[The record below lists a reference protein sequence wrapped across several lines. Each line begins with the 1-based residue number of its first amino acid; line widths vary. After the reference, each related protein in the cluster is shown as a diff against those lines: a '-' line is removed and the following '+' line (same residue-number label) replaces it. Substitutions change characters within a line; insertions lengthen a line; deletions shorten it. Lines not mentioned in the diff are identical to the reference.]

1 MPIFVYE
8 ALDSRGR
15 VVSGSVEAPDSQSV
29 VRDLRNSRYTVTNI
43 REKKDSWKAFRALAQ
58 RFERVSLY
66 ALAIFTR
73 QFAVLFNSGIS
84 TVRGLEG
91 LGRQSLNAR
100 LTRVIQAVYDDLR
113 GGYSL
118 AKAMARHPDV
128 FTPVYIAMVKAGEMS
143 GAMGEILDRL
153 ATFLER
159 ELTLQKKVVAA
170 TTYPA
175 VVFVACAMV
184 TFILVSYV
192 FPTFVELFEGIDVQL
207 PLITRSLIWITN
219 TARNPLVVLPVVAG
233 VGVGVYMLGQY
244 FKTPL
249 GRRQRDGALLDLPLA
264 GPLVKKV
271 ALSSFCRTLGTL
283 LGSGVPM
290 VHALEIVGKA
300 AGNEVI
306 SDIIQE
312 VQMGL
317 KAGMRL
323 SQPLREYR
331 IFPPMLAQMVAIG
344 EETGNLPLML
354 NKLADFYDLEVE
366 HALEGLTAMLEPV
379 MILFMGIGVGYV
391 LLAVFIPVYDLVGQF

>member
-1 MPIFVYE
+1 MPTFSYE

-15 VVSGSVEAPDSQSV
+15 VVSGSVEAPDAQSV

-43 REKKDSWKAFRALAQ
+43 REKKDSLRALRMLSQ

-100 LTRVIQAVYDDLR
+100 LTRAIQAVYDDIR

-128 FTPVYIAMVKAGEMS
+128 FSPVYISMVKAGEMS

-159 ELTLQKKVVAA
+159 ELTLQKKVAAA

-175 VVFVACAMV
+175 VVFVACVTV
-184 TFILVSYV
+184 TFILVTYV
-192 FPTFVELFEGIDVQL
+192 FPTFIDLFEGIDVRL
-207 PLITRSLIWITN
+207 PWITRSLIWITS
-219 TARNPLVVLPVVAG
+219 TIRNPLVMLPILAAIGAGIYSVL
-233 VGVGVYMLGQY
+233 QY
-244 FKTPL
+244 FKTPW
-249 GRRQRDGALLDLPLA
+249 GRRQRDRLLLDLPVL
-264 GPLVKKV
+264 GVLMKKV
-271 ALSSFCRTLGTL
+271 ALSRFCRTLGTL

-290 VHALEIVGKA
+290 VHALEIVSKA
-300 AGNEVI
+300 AGNDVI
-306 SDIIQE
+306 SDVIEE

-323 SQPLREYR
+323 SQPLKEYR
-331 IFPPMLAQMVAIG
+331 LFPPMLAQMVAIG

-366 HALEGLTAMLEPV
+366 HSLEALTAMLEPV
-379 MILFMGIGVGYV
+379 MILFMCIAVVYV

>member
-1 MPIFVYE
+1 MPTFSYE

-15 VVSGSVEAPDSQSV
+15 VVSGSVEAPDAQSV

-43 REKKDSWKAFRALAQ
+43 REKKDSLRALRLLSQ

-91 LGRQSLNAR
+91 LGRQSLNSR
-100 LTRVIQAVYDDLR
+100 LTRAIQAVYDDIR

-128 FTPVYIAMVKAGEMS
+128 FSPVYISMVKAGEMS

-159 ELTLQKKVVAA
+159 ELTLQKKVAAA

-175 VVFVACAMV
+175 VVFVACVGV
-184 TFILVSYV
+184 TFILVTYV
-192 FPTFVELFEGIDVQL
+192 FPTFIDLFEGIDVRL
-207 PLITRSLIWITN
+207 PWITRSLIWITS
-219 TARNPLVVLPVVAG
+219 TIRNPLVMLPILAAIGAG
-233 VGVGVYMLGQY
+233 VYSVLQY
-244 FKTPL
+244 FKTPW
-249 GRRQRDGALLDLPLA
+249 GRRQKDRLLLDLPVL
-264 GPLVKKV
+264 GILMKKV
-271 ALSSFCRTLGTL
+271 ALSRFCRTLGTL

-290 VHALEIVGKA
+290 VHALEIVSKA
-300 AGNEVI
+300 AGNDVI
-306 SDIIQE
+306 SDVIEE

-323 SQPLREYR
+323 SQPLKEYR
-331 IFPPMLAQMVAIG
+331 LFPPMLAQMVAIG

-366 HALEGLTAMLEPV
+366 HSLEALTAMLEPV
-379 MILFMGIGVGYV
+379 MILFMGIAVGYV

>member
-1 MPIFVYE
+1 MPTFSYE

-15 VVSGSVEAPDSQSV
+15 VVSGSVEAPDAQSV

-43 REKKDSWKAFRALAQ
+43 REKKDSLRALRMLSQ

-100 LTRVIQAVYDDLR
+100 LTRAIQAVYDDIR

-128 FTPVYIAMVKAGEMS
+128 FSPVYISMVKAGEMS

-159 ELTLQKKVVAA
+159 ELTLQKKVAAA

-175 VVFVACAMV
+175 VVFVACVTV
-184 TFILVSYV
+184 TFILVTYV
-192 FPTFVELFEGIDVQL
+192 FPTFIDLFEGIDVRL
-207 PLITRSLIWITN
+207 PWITRSLIWITS
-219 TARNPLVVLPVVAG
+219 TIRNPLVMLPILAAIGAGIYSVL
-233 VGVGVYMLGQY
+233 QY
-244 FKTPL
+244 FKTPW
-249 GRRQRDGALLDLPLA
+249 GRRQKDRLLLDLPVL
-264 GPLVKKV
+264 GVLMKKV
-271 ALSSFCRTLGTL
+271 ALSRFCRTLGTL

-290 VHALEIVGKA
+290 VHALEIVSKA
-300 AGNEVI
+300 AGNDVI
-306 SDIIQE
+306 SDVIEE

-323 SQPLREYR
+323 SQPLKEYR
-331 IFPPMLAQMVAIG
+331 LFPPMLAQMVAIG

-366 HALEGLTAMLEPV
+366 HSLEALTAMLEPV
-379 MILFMGIGVGYV
+379 MILFMGIAVGYV

>member
-1 MPIFVYE
+1 MPTFTYE

-15 VVSGSVEAPDSQSV
+15 VVTGSVEAPDAQAV

-43 REKKDSWKAFRALAQ
+43 REHKDPYRALRLLVQ

-73 QFAVLFNSGIS
+73 QFAVLFNSGVS

-100 LTRVIQAVYDDLR
+100 LTRVIQAVHDDLK

-118 AKAMARHPDV
+118 AKAMARHPEV
-128 FTPVYIAMVKAGEMS
+128 FSPVYISMVKAGEMS

-153 ATFLER
+153 ATFLES
-159 ELTLQKKVVAA
+159 ELNLRKKVGAA

-175 VVFVACAMV
+175 VVFVACLTV
-184 TFILVSYV
+184 TFILVTYV
-192 FPTFVELFEGIDVQL
+192 FPTFVALFKGIDVEM
-207 PLITRSLIWITN
+207 PWITKSLIWVTN
-219 TARNPLVVLPVVAG
+219 TARNPFVLLVFFGV
-233 VGVGVYMLGQY
+233 VGVGGYSAHQY

-249 GRRQRDGALLDLPLA
+249 GKRQRDSMILEMPLV
-264 GPLVKKV
+264 GPLMKKV
-271 ALSSFCRTLGTL
+271 ALSRFCRTLGTL
-283 LGSGVPM
+283 LHSGVPM

-300 AGNEVI
+300 SGNEVI
-306 SDIIQE
+306 SDIIIE

-331 IFPPMLAQMVAIG
+331 IFPPMLAQMVAVG

-366 HALEGLTAMLEPV
+366 HALEAATAMLEPL
-379 MILFMGIGVGYV
+379 MIAFMGCVVGYV
-391 LLAVFIPVYDLVGQF
+391 LLAVFIPVYALVGQF

>member
-1 MPIFVYE
+1 MPTFSYE

-15 VVSGSVEAPDSQSV
+15 VVSGSVEAPDAQSV

-43 REKKDSWKAFRALAQ
+43 REKKDSLRALRMLSQ

-100 LTRVIQAVYDDLR
+100 LTRAIQAVYDDIR

-128 FTPVYIAMVKAGEMS
+128 FSPVYISMVKAGEMS

-159 ELTLQKKVVAA
+159 ELTLQKKVAAA

-175 VVFVACAMV
+175 VVFVACVAV
-184 TFILVSYV
+184 TFILVTYV
-192 FPTFVELFEGIDVQL
+192 FPTFIDLFEGIDVRL
-207 PLITRSLIWITN
+207 PWITRSLIWITS
-219 TARNPLVVLPVVAG
+219 TIRNPLIMLPILVAIGAGIYTVL
-233 VGVGVYMLGQY
+233 QY
-244 FKTPL
+244 FKTPW
-249 GRRQRDGALLDLPLA
+249 GRRQKDRMMLDLPVL
-264 GPLVKKV
+264 GILMKKV
-271 ALSSFCRTLGTL
+271 ALSRFCRTLGTL

-290 VHALEIVGKA
+290 VHALEIVAKA

-306 SDIIQE
+306 SDVIEE

-323 SQPLREYR
+323 SQPLKEYR
-331 IFPPMLAQMVAIG
+331 LFPPMLAQMVAIG

-366 HALEGLTAMLEPV
+366 HSLEALTAMLEPV
-379 MILFMGIGVGYV
+379 MILFMGIAVGYV

>member
-1 MPIFVYE
+1 M
-8 ALDSRGR
+8 LS
-15 VVSGSVEAPDSQSV
+15 
-29 VRDLRNSRYTVTNI
+29 
-43 REKKDSWKAFRALAQ
+43 Q

-100 LTRVIQAVYDDLR
+100 LTRAIQAVYDDIR

-128 FTPVYIAMVKAGEMS
+128 FSPVYISMVKAGEMS

-159 ELTLQKKVVAA
+159 ELTLQKKVAAA

-175 VVFVACAMV
+175 VVFVACVTV
-184 TFILVSYV
+184 TFILVTYV
-192 FPTFVELFEGIDVQL
+192 FPTFIDLFEGIDVRL
-207 PLITRSLIWITN
+207 PWITRSLIWITS
-219 TARNPLVVLPVVAG
+219 TIRNPLVMLPILAAIGAG
-233 VGVGVYMLGQY
+233 VYSVLQY
-244 FKTPL
+244 FKTPW
-249 GRRQRDGALLDLPLA
+249 GRRQKDRLLLDLPVL
-264 GPLVKKV
+264 GVLMKKV
-271 ALSSFCRTLGTL
+271 ALSRFCRTLGTL

-290 VHALEIVGKA
+290 VHALEIVSKA
-300 AGNEVI
+300 AGNDVI
-306 SDIIQE
+306 SDVIEE

-323 SQPLREYR
+323 SQPLKEYR
-331 IFPPMLAQMVAIG
+331 LFPPMLAQMVAIG

-366 HALEGLTAMLEPV
+366 HSLEALTAMLEPV
-379 MILFMGIGVGYV
+379 MILFMGIAVGYV

>member
-1 MPIFVYE
+1 MPTFSYE

-15 VVSGSVEAPDSQSV
+15 VVSGSVEAPDAQSV

-43 REKKDSWKAFRALAQ
+43 REKKDSLRALRMLSQ

-100 LTRVIQAVYDDLR
+100 LTRAIQAVYDDIR

-128 FTPVYIAMVKAGEMS
+128 FSPVYISMVKAGEMS

-159 ELTLQKKVVAA
+159 ELTLQKKVAAA

-175 VVFVACAMV
+175 VVFVACVAV
-184 TFILVSYV
+184 TFILVTYV
-192 FPTFVELFEGIDVQL
+192 FPTFIDLFEGIDVRL
-207 PLITRSLIWITN
+207 PWITRSLIWITS
-219 TARNPLVVLPVVAG
+219 TIRNPLIMLPILVAIGAGIYTVLE
-233 VGVGVYMLGQY
+233 Y
-244 FKTPL
+244 FKTPW
-249 GRRQRDGALLDLPLA
+249 GRRQKDRMMLDLPVL
-264 GPLVKKV
+264 GILMKKV
-271 ALSSFCRTLGTL
+271 ALSRFCRTLGTL

-290 VHALEIVGKA
+290 VHALEIVAKA

-306 SDIIQE
+306 SDVIEE

-323 SQPLREYR
+323 SQPLKEYR
-331 IFPPMLAQMVAIG
+331 LFPPMLAQMVAIG

-366 HALEGLTAMLEPV
+366 HSLEALTAMLEPV
-379 MILFMGIGVGYV
+379 MILFMGIAVGYV

>member
-1 MPIFVYE
+1 MPTYSYE

-15 VVSGSVEAPDSQSV
+15 VVSGSVEAPDAQSV

-43 REKKDSWKAFRALAQ
+43 REKKDSLRALRMLSQ

-100 LTRVIQAVYDDLR
+100 LTRAIQAVYDDIR

-128 FTPVYIAMVKAGEMS
+128 FSPVYISMVKAGEMS

-159 ELTLQKKVVAA
+159 ELTLQKKVAAA

-175 VVFVACAMV
+175 VVFVACVTV
-184 TFILVSYV
+184 TFILVTYV
-192 FPTFVELFEGIDVQL
+192 FPTFIDLFEGIDVRL
-207 PLITRSLIWITN
+207 PWITRSLIWITS
-219 TARNPLVVLPVVAG
+219 TIRNPLVMLPILAAIGAG
-233 VGVGVYMLGQY
+233 VYSVLQY
-244 FKTPL
+244 FKTPW
-249 GRRQRDGALLDLPLA
+249 GRRQKDRLLLDLPVL
-264 GPLVKKV
+264 GVLMKKV
-271 ALSSFCRTLGTL
+271 ALSRFCRTLGTL

-290 VHALEIVGKA
+290 VHALEIVSKA
-300 AGNEVI
+300 AGNDVI
-306 SDIIQE
+306 SDVIEE

-323 SQPLREYR
+323 SQPLKEYR
-331 IFPPMLAQMVAIG
+331 LFPPMLAQMVAIG

-366 HALEGLTAMLEPV
+366 HSLEALTAMLEPV
-379 MILFMGIGVGYV
+379 MILFMGIAVGYV

>member
-1 MPIFVYE
+1 MPFFVYE

-15 VVSGSVEAPDSQSV
+15 VVSGTVEAPDSQSV

-43 REKKDSWKAFRALAQ
+43 REKKDSWKTFRALAQ

-91 LGRQSLNAR
+91 LARQSLNTR

-128 FTPVYIAMVKAGEMS
+128 FSPVYIAMVKAGEMS

-153 ATFLER
+153 ASFLER

-219 TARNPLVVLPVVAG
+219 TARNPLIVLPVFAG
-233 VGVGVYMLGQY
+233 VGSGIYMLSQY

>member
-1 MPIFVYE
+1 MPFFVYE

-15 VVSGSVEAPDSQSV
+15 VVSGTVEAPDSQSV

-43 REKKDSWKAFRALAQ
+43 REKKDSWKTFRALAQ

-91 LGRQSLNAR
+91 LARQSLNTR

-128 FTPVYIAMVKAGEMS
+128 FSPVYIAMVKAGEMS

-153 ATFLER
+153 ASFLER

-175 VVFVACAMV
+175 VVFVACTMV

-219 TARNPLVVLPVVAG
+219 TARNPLIVLPVFAG
-233 VGVGVYMLGQY
+233 VGSGIYMLSQY

>member
-1 MPIFVYE
+1 MPTFTYE

-15 VVSGSVEAPDSQSV
+15 VVSGSVEAPDAQSV
-29 VRDLRNSRYTVTNI
+29 VRDLRNSRYTVTSI
-43 REKKDSWKAFRALAQ
+43 REKKDSLKTLRMLVR
-58 RFERVSLY
+58 RFEGVSLY

-91 LGRQSLNAR
+91 LARQSLNAR
-100 LTRVIQAVYDDLR
+100 LTQAIQAVYDDIR

-118 AKAMARHPDV
+118 AKAMTRHPDV
-128 FTPVYIAMVKAGEMS
+128 FSPVYISMVKAGEMS

-159 ELTLQKKVVAA
+159 ELTLQKKVAAA
-170 TTYPA
+170 TTYPT
-175 VVFVACAMV
+175 VVFIACVTV
-184 TFILVSYV
+184 TFILVTYV
-192 FPTFVELFEGIDVQL
+192 FPTFIDLFEGLDVRL
-207 PLITRSLIWITN
+207 PWITRSLIWITN
-219 TARNPLVVLPVVAG
+219 TIRNPLVMLPFLAATGAAIYSVL
-233 VGVGVYMLGQY
+233 QY
-244 FKTPL
+244 FKTPW
-249 GRRQRDGALLDLPLA
+249 GRRQKDRIVLDMPVLGILM
-264 GPLVKKV
+264 KKV
-271 ALSSFCRTLGTL
+271 SLSRFCRTLGTL

-290 VHALEIVGKA
+290 VHALEIVAKA
-300 AGNEVI
+300 AGNVVI
-306 SDIIQE
+306 SDVIEE

-323 SQPLREYR
+323 SQPLKEYR
-331 IFPPMLAQMVAIG
+331 LFPPMLAQMVSIG

-366 HALEGLTAMLEPV
+366 HALESLTSMLEPI
-379 MILFMGIGVGYV
+379 MILFMGIAVGYV

>member
-1 MPIFVYE
+1 MPTFSYE

-15 VVSGSVEAPDSQSV
+15 VVSGSVEAPDAQSV

-43 REKKDSWKAFRALAQ
+43 REKKDSLRALRMLSQ

-100 LTRVIQAVYDDLR
+100 LTRAIQAVYDDIR

-128 FTPVYIAMVKAGEMS
+128 FSPVYISMVKAGEMS

-159 ELTLQKKVVAA
+159 ELTLQKKVAAA

-175 VVFVACAMV
+175 VVFVACVTV
-184 TFILVSYV
+184 TFILVTYV
-192 FPTFVELFEGIDVQL
+192 FPTFIDLFEGIDVRL
-207 PLITRSLIWITN
+207 PWITRSLIWITS
-219 TARNPLVVLPVVAG
+219 TIRNPLVMLPILAAIGAG
-233 VGVGVYMLGQY
+233 VYSVLQY
-244 FKTPL
+244 FKTPW
-249 GRRQRDGALLDLPLA
+249 GRRQRDRLLLDLPVL
-264 GPLVKKV
+264 GVLMKKV
-271 ALSSFCRTLGTL
+271 ALSRFCRTLGTL

-290 VHALEIVGKA
+290 VHALEIVSKA
-300 AGNEVI
+300 AGNDVI
-306 SDIIQE
+306 SDVIEE

-323 SQPLREYR
+323 SQPLKEYR
-331 IFPPMLAQMVAIG
+331 LFPPMLAQMVAIG

-366 HALEGLTAMLEPV
+366 HSLEALTAMLEPV
-379 MILFMGIGVGYV
+379 MILFMGIAVGYV

>member
-1 MPIFVYE
+1 MPTFTYE

-15 VVSGSVEAPDSQSV
+15 VVQGSVEAPDAQTV
-29 VRDLRNSRYTVTNI
+29 VRDLRNIRYTVTNI
-43 REKKDSWKAFRALAQ
+43 KEKKDSLKALRAYAQ

-73 QFAVLFNSGIS
+73 QFSVLFNSGIS

-91 LGRQSLNAR
+91 LGRQSLNPR
-100 LTRVIQAVYDDLR
+100 LGRAIQSVYEDIRD
-113 GGYSL
+113 GFSL
-118 AKAMARHPDV
+118 AKAMSRHPDV
-128 FTPVYIAMVKAGEMS
+128 FNPIYISMVKAGEMS

-153 ATFLER
+153 ATLLER
-159 ELTLQKKVVAA
+159 DLNLRKKVESA

-175 VVFVACAMV
+175 VVFGACVLVTGIMV
-184 TFILVSYV
+184 TYV
-192 FPTFVELFEGIDVQL
+192 FPTFVALFEGINVEL
-207 PLITRSLIWITN
+207 PFITKSLIWLTN
-219 TARNPLVVLPVVAG
+219 TIRNPLLMLPILGGIGAA
-233 VGVGVYMLGQY
+233 VYFLGQY

-249 GRRQRDGALLDLPLA
+249 GRRQRDKLLLDLPVL
-264 GPLVKKV
+264 GTMMKKV
-271 ALSSFCRTLGTL
+271 SLSRFCRTLGTL

-300 AGNEVI
+300 AGNDVI
-306 SDIIQE
+306 SDIIDE

-323 SQPLREYR
+323 SQPIKEYK

-354 NKLADFYDLEVE
+354 NKLADFYDMEVE
-366 HALEGLTAMLEPV
+366 NSLEALTSMLEPL
-379 MILFMGIGVGYV
+379 MILMMGGAVGYV
-391 LLAVFIPVYDLVGQF
+391 LLAVFIPVYQIVGQF

>member
-1 MPIFVYE
+1 MPIFTYE

-15 VVSGSVEAPDSQSV
+15 VVSGSVEAPDAQSV

-43 REKKDSWKAFRALAQ
+43 REKKDSWKTFRAIAQ

-91 LGRQSLNAR
+91 LGRQSLNSR
-100 LTRVIQAVYDDLR
+100 LTRVIQSVYDDLR

-128 FTPVYIAMVKAGEMS
+128 FSPVYIAMVKAGEMS

-175 VVFVACAMV
+175 VVFVACALV
-184 TFILVSYV
+184 TFILVTYV

-219 TARNPLVVLPVVAG
+219 TARNPLIVLPLVAG
-233 VGVGVYMLGQY
+233 TGAGVYMLGQY
-244 FKTPL
+244 FRTPL

-264 GPLVKKV
+264 GALVKKV
-271 ALSSFCRTLGTL
+271 ALSRFCRTLGTL

-323 SQPLREYR
+323 SQPLKEYR
-331 IFPPMLAQMVAIG
+331 IFPPMLSQMVAIG
-344 EETGNLPLML
+344 EETGNLPQML

>member
-1 MPIFVYE
+1 MPTFSYE

-15 VVSGSVEAPDSQSV
+15 VVSGSVEAPDAQSV

-43 REKKDSWKAFRALAQ
+43 REKKDSLRALRMLSQ

-100 LTRVIQAVYDDLR
+100 LTRAIQAVYDDIR

-128 FTPVYIAMVKAGEMS
+128 FSPVYISMVKAGEMS

-159 ELTLQKKVVAA
+159 ELTLQKKVAAA

-175 VVFVACAMV
+175 VVFVACVTV
-184 TFILVSYV
+184 TFILVTYV
-192 FPTFVELFEGIDVQL
+192 FPTFIDLFEGIDVRL
-207 PLITRSLIWITN
+207 PWITRSLIWITS
-219 TARNPLVVLPVVAG
+219 TIRNPLVMLPILAAIGAGIYSVL
-233 VGVGVYMLGQY
+233 QY
-244 FKTPL
+244 FKTPW
-249 GRRQRDGALLDLPLA
+249 GRRQRDRLLLDLPVL
-264 GPLVKKV
+264 GVLMKKV
-271 ALSSFCRTLGTL
+271 ALSRFCRTLGTL

-290 VHALEIVGKA
+290 VHALEIVSKA
-300 AGNEVI
+300 AGNDVI
-306 SDIIQE
+306 SDVIEE

-323 SQPLREYR
+323 SQPLKEYR
-331 IFPPMLAQMVAIG
+331 LFPPMLAQMVAIG

-366 HALEGLTAMLEPV
+366 HSLEALTAMLEPV
-379 MILFMGIGVGYV
+379 MILFMGIAVGYV

>member
-1 MPIFVYE
+1 MPTFSYE

-15 VVSGSVEAPDSQSV
+15 VVSGSVEAPDAQSV

-43 REKKDSWKAFRALAQ
+43 REKKDSLRALRMLSQ

-100 LTRVIQAVYDDLR
+100 LTRAIQAVYDDIR

-128 FTPVYIAMVKAGEMS
+128 FSPVYISMVKAGEMS

-159 ELTLQKKVVAA
+159 ELTLQKKVAAA

-175 VVFVACAMV
+175 VVFVACVTV
-184 TFILVSYV
+184 TFILVTYV
-192 FPTFVELFEGIDVQL
+192 FPTFIDLFEGIDVRL
-207 PLITRSLIWITN
+207 PWITRSLIWITS
-219 TARNPLVVLPVVAG
+219 TIRNPLVMLPILAAIGAG
-233 VGVGVYMLGQY
+233 VYSVLQY
-244 FKTPL
+244 FKTPW
-249 GRRQRDGALLDLPLA
+249 GRRQKDRLLLDLPVL
-264 GPLVKKV
+264 GVLMKKV
-271 ALSSFCRTLGTL
+271 ALSRFCRTLGTL

-290 VHALEIVGKA
+290 VHALEIVSKA
-300 AGNEVI
+300 AGNDVI
-306 SDIIQE
+306 SDVIEE

-323 SQPLREYR
+323 SQPLKEYR
-331 IFPPMLAQMVAIG
+331 LFPPMLAQMVAIG

-366 HALEGLTAMLEPV
+366 HSLEALTAMLEPV
-379 MILFMGIGVGYV
+379 MILFMGIAVGYV